1 MSRCGKAVWLLAI
14 FATGCPD
21 DPSVRDECDR
31 QPDFFLTIR
40 AEEGALPADLSLD
53 IRYGGGEETLE
64 WSRNLKG
71 QIVFCDAIAP
81 ELGAGGSAG
90 GHGGSASRGY
100 GSLECELWT
109 DGPATV
115 TATAK
120 GFEPIERDLRVDAE
134 ECTTEFEIELASKTP
149 PI

>member
-1 MSRCGKAVWLLAI
+1 MLAI

-31 QPDFFLTIR
+31 KPDFFLTVS
-40 AEEGALPADLSLD
+40 AEDGTLPADLSLD
-53 IRYGGGEETLE
+53 IKYGGGDETLE

-71 QIVFCDAIAP
+71 QIVFCAAVAT
-81 ELGAGGSAG
+81 EFGAGAGG
-90 GHGGSASRGY
+90 ASESKSY
-100 GSLECELWT
+100 SSLECELWT

-134 ECTTEFEIELASKTP
+134 ECTTEFELELTAKTP

>member
-1 MSRCGKAVWLLAI
+1 LAI

-31 QPDFFLTIR
+31 QPDF
-40 AEEGALPADLSLD
+40 D

-90 GHGGSASRGY
+90 GDGESRGY

-120 GFEPIERDLRVDAE
+120 GFEPIARDLRVDAD
-134 ECTTEFEIELASKTP
+134 ECTTEFELELTSKTP
-149 PI
+149 PM